1 MDICLGVEKRLE
13 DGTLPLRLTSR
24 PSNKYV
30 AYTSL
35 YLFSLRLVCISSS
48 VKPIFSILSILT
60 GSFRSCS
67 GSTYGFSSDSSK
79 VRLGQRSDMI
89 ASRVDRLEG
98 SRTRNRFRRFSQ
110 SVDM

>member
-1 MDICLGVEKRLE
+1 MDICFGVEKRLE
-13 DGTLPLRLTSR
+13 DGTLPLRLTSS
-24 PSNKYV
+24 PNNHV